1 MSLMDA
7 NNQDNTPISPD
18 QYVPLHWRVKTLKL
32 FIKALQ
38 RYRELLQ
45 PHASQGNEK
54 IRDEM
59 TKINKLATHFREA
72 INRGDGHWDLI
83 SLQLTGS
90 TIGWLSDILHKYWR
104 SKESLLQ
111 IQKQK
116 TFVEGALE
124 AEEKE
129 VEELKEVLQ
138 NSLWE
143 RVDRI
148 KVLVPDFVG
157 QTANDSKDSERKSEI
172 KQQITVGNLYGQV
185 VFGDNFGNLNQ
196 GNTGETIK
204 LLQELFN
211 KIVEEKELPNEIKS
225 DAIGDIQTIQSQV
238 LKSKPDKGII
248 QTAMTSLQVLAN
260 ASQVAQFAMIA
271 VPYIDKLKQLIE
283 KIAS

>member
-1 MSLMDA
+1 MDA